1 MRVNKGT
8 NEGWGEERSK
18 GSDGK
23 TVLMNG
29 FLKDKLIKRKIKRKL
44 PSNFQRIK

>member
-8 NEGWGEERSK
+8 NEGWGEER
-18 GSDGK
+18 SDGK